1 MYFIRLLAVKVRLLF
16 MSRNDKLLYA
26 YARRYR
32 VIGTC
37 GGYRIQYSGFLLKDN
52 NHENI
57 VFETLDDMV
66 IFLALND

>member
-1 MYFIRLLAVKVRLLF
+1 MYFIRVLAVKVRLLF

-26 YARRYR
+26 YTRRYR

-37 GGYRIQYSGFLLKDN
+37 GGYRIQYIGFLLKDN
-52 NHENI
+52 NHNKI
-57 VFETLDDMV
+57 VFPTLDDMA